1 MVVGGA
7 KRRLTIT
14 NTYTEVGVSLAL
26 IALLSECESPS
37 QEKTLLNSAFFFAVG
52 AGKLDLKKMGER

>member
-1 MVVGGA
+1 M
-7 KRRLTIT
+7 
-14 NTYTEVGVSLAL
+14 

-52 AGKLDLKKMGER
+52 DGKLDLKKMGEREVNWSPSEILLKGDDDD

>member
-1 MVVGGA
+1 M
-7 KRRLTIT
+7 
-14 NTYTEVGVSLAL
+14 

-52 AGKLDLKKMGER
+52 AGKLDLKNMGERGEWSPSEIFLKGDDDD